1 MTQLE
6 NIKNA
11 FTKEGENLNL
21 EVDNLNLSCI
31 TSKNNNFE
39 LDSNG
44 NLVVNSITANN
55 LSLATDAI
63 LNVIYPIGSI
73 YISAN
78 DTNPGVYFGG
88 EWEEINGKFLLASSS
103 NYQNGTTGGSDTHK
117 INSNNLPSR
126 VMQRIKVSN
135 KHGCNSNSLQ
145 NDWANVCLAD
155 AGLQSDQPINHMPPY
170 LSVNM
175 WKRIS

>member
-6 NIKNA
+6 NIENA

-63 LNVIYPIGSI
+63 LNVISRQIKILVIMVMMLAQHPQIFI
-73 YISAN
+73 
-78 DTNPGVYFGG
+78 FLQQQ
-88 EWEEINGKFLLASSS
+88 EILL
-103 NYQNGTTGGSDTHK
+103 
-117 INSNNLPSR
+117 
-126 VMQRIKVSN
+126 
-135 KHGCNSNSLQ
+135 
-145 NDWANVCLAD
+145 
-155 AGLQSDQPINHMPPY
+155 
-170 LSVNM
+170 
-175 WKRIS
+175 